1 MVLSKQ
7 WWCRIEPSVDVSYLS
22 IPQSPCRIA
31 LWIHSISGNLRYDM
45 VQQVPP
51 TQWPFVSLPLFQS
64 WYLSPSGIFL
74 VLRTRYSLSLR
85 LKSKR
90 QRHVVDSIGGRR
102 RQTSQFQQLREML
115 PAATEVPLEAT
126 AVAMAKTMAYLSI
139 NGYTTRLS
147 QQLKRPVADPSFC
160 HPNNVSGQWINE
172 S

>member
-1 MVLSKQ
+1 MIWFNKYLLHS
-7 WWCRIEPSVDVSYLS
+7 DHSYLY
-22 IPQSPCRIA
+22 RYF
-31 LWIHSISGNLRYDM
+31 NLDTFRL
-45 VQQVPP
+45 QA
-51 TQWPFVSLPLFQS
+51 S
-64 WYLSPSGIFL
+64 
-74 VLRTRYSLSLR
+74 SLSLGHVTLSLH

-126 AVAMAKTMAYLSI
+126 AVAMAKTTAYLSI

-160 HPNNVSGQWINE
+160 HPNNVSGQ
-172 S
+172 